1 MKTSYMMLAIGVFTT
16 TASAVAVAQPSNDNA
31 SAGDTPVLSRPA
43 GPLSEVPVVPAGF
56 ALQAG
61 GGVTSFTRQAARDN
75 FKTGGYWDVRATVGN
90 RSFIGAELAYV
101 GSAREIQTPGASS
114 SPALVGNGGEA
125 VVRANLP
132 LQLSTVQLTP
142 FAFGGV
148 GWTHYQ
154 VASGD
159 VGTQVKRNSN
169 SGVVPFGAG
178 ADLVYGHFMVDARF
192 TYRTLFKNT
201 EVQTDNNDH
210 LDMQSWSAGLT
221 AGYEL

>member
-1 MKTSYMMLAIGVFTT
+1 MKTNHLMLAIAFTT
-16 TASAVAVAQPSNDNA
+16 GASAVAVAQPSNDNA
-31 SAGDTPVLSRPA
+31 GDTPVLSRPA
-43 GPLSEVPVVPAGF
+43 GPLADVPVIPAGF

-61 GGVTSFTRQAARDN
+61 GGVTSFSRQAARDD

-101 GSAREIQTPGASS
+101 GSAREIQTAGASS

-125 VVRANLP
+125 VARANLP
-132 LQLSTVQLTP
+132 LQLGVVQLTP

-159 VGTQVKRNSN
+159 VGTNIKRNSN

-178 ADLVYGHFMVDARF
+178 ADLVYGHFVVDARF

-201 EVQTDNNDH
+201 VVQTDSGDH
-210 LDMQSWSAGLT
+210 LDMQNWSAGLT